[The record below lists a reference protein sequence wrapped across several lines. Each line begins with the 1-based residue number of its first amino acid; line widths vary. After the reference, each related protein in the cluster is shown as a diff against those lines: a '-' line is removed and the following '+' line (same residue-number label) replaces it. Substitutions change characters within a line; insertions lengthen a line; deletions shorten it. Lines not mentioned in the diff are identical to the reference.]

1 MAGDLAELGGA
12 GLDFVREMKHRR
24 SLKSDHLLGAIA
36 EQAFGAGIEQADDAL
51 RVGGDDRH
59 PGCRVQHRLQ
69 IGACRAHGALLL
81 LAFQNG
87 ADPAGEQTEEVAV
100 GVIEWLPASLG
111 VGEGQGAEWLAAH
124 AHDGADI
131 AFQGE
136 LAITGVV
143 PVRRVGHMGDGQRI
157 VVLQGQAAVGVAQ
170 FEQLAVAEGVVGRYL
185 YQHLVLLA
193 LDTADDAQRHA
204 EMLRAQAQRLAQLLG
219 AAQAGQRSDLIER
232 AQRRLLALHQALRA
246 APGAA

>member
-1 MAGDLAELGGA
+1 
-12 GLDFVREMKHRR
+12 
-24 SLKSDHLLGAIA
+24 
-36 EQAFGAGIEQADDAL
+36 
-51 RVGGDDRH
+51 
-59 PGCRVQHRLQ
+59 
-69 IGACRAHGALLL
+69 
-81 LAFQNG
+81 
-87 ADPAGEQTEEVAV
+87 
-100 GVIEWLPASLG
+100 
-111 VGEGQGAEWLAAH
+111 
-124 AHDGADI
+124 
-131 AFQGE
+131 
-136 LAITGVV
+136 
-143 PVRRVGHMGDGQRI
+143 MGDGQRI

-204 EMLRAQAQRLAQLLG
+204 EMLGAQTQRLAQLLG